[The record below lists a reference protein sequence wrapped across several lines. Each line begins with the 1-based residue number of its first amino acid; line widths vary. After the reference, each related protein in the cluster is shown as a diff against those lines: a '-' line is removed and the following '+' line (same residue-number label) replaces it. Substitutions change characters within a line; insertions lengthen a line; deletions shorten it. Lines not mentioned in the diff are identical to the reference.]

1 MVLPENT
8 KYTTWLLSLLHL
20 TVLGAKMKLIKKFV
34 NSNSNILLSPA
45 RLHVAKC
52 WFVDIVGL
60 LLRVGSLVYVIQWQL
75 T

>member
-1 MVLPENT
+1 
-8 KYTTWLLSLLHL
+8 
-20 TVLGAKMKLIKKFV
+20 MKLIKKFV